1 MEKWKVNE
9 IKKWTTT
16 VLYVEVST
24 VAVSMEGVQGVSVE
38 GGGGELVPTLF
49 IGQAKACVAEK
60 KINF

>member
-38 GGGGELVPTLF
+38 GGGGAGPHLIHRPS
-49 IGQAKACVAEK
+49 
-60 KINF
+60 